1 MAIFSYCQKCK
12 STSALNAKQCG
23 KCHAPLGRDRKYRVS
38 VKNKGK
44 CVVRIVANL
53 TIARE
58 VESAIRGDLVRGEY
72 DIASHKAKPE
82 AKLRD
87 VWGKFLEW
95 ARTNKP
101 KSWMTDDFF
110 YRKHLEPR
118 FGTRTMGSISPFD
131 LERVK
136 AEMKKL
142 TTPQGKLGYSDATIR
157 HVLVLLGHLYKKAR
171 QWKLYQGENPVESV
185 KKPKLDNKMTEF
197 LSSDEMGRL
206 LRVLAEWPCRETAAF
221 VLIGLFT
228 GLRKGE
234 IRKLRW
240 EHVDLQRK
248 TLTIVDPKGKET
260 TTIPINDQAV
270 AVLADIPVSSEYV
283 LPGPDGNM
291 KRTFRDPWYRIR
303 EAAQLPRHIRFHG
316 LRHNHASWLVSS
328 GVDLYT
334 VSKLLCHKDVKTST
348 RYSHLS
354 DEALRRAANV
364 AGDVL
369 SKGGFGTII
378 PFKKQ

>member
-1 MAIFSYCQKCK
+1 MAIHIFCTLCK
-12 STSALNAKQCG
+12 TSVGLDAKQCS
-23 KCHAPLGRDRKYRVS
+23 KCGYVFGRDKKYRVS
-38 VKNKGK
+38 VCTKG
-44 CVVRIVANL
+44 VRITRLMDNL
-53 TIARE
+53 TLARE
-58 VESAIRGDLVRGEY
+58 AETTI
-72 DIASHKAKPE
+72 KADM
-82 AKLRD
+82 LRED
-87 VWGKFLEW
+87 FRITAHRVKKKVTLDHVWGKYLEW
-95 ARTNKP
+95 AKVNKP

-110 YRKHLEPR
+110 YRKHLAPR
-118 FGTRTMGSISPFD
+118 FGTKAMDGISSFD
-131 LERVK
+131 LERMK
-136 AEMKKL
+136 AEMKKQ
-142 TTPQGKLGYSDATIR
+142 TTPQGKRGYSDATIR

-171 QWKLYQGENPVESV
+171 QWKLHQGENPAESV
-185 KKPKLDNKMTEF
+185 KKPKLDNKVTEF
-197 LSSDEMGRL
+197 LSAAEVDRL
-206 LRVLAEWPCRETAAF
+206 LKVLSEWPCRQTAAF
-221 VLIGLFT
+221 VLLGLFT
-228 GLRKGE
+228 GLRKSE

-270 AVLADIPVSSEYV
+270 AVLADIPVLSEYV

-303 EAAQLPRHIRFHG
+303 EAAQLPQQIRFHG

-364 AGDVL
+364 VGEVL
-369 SKGGFGTII
+369 SRTVTSAVVSY
-378 PFKKQ
+378 KKQ